1 MKNLILIPLVF
12 LLFSCNGW
20 EDKKVRKEE
29 PSKIW
34 RGVLVL
40 SGDQLTKL
48 PFIFEYDPLDST
60 SKKITITNAQ
70 ETIVLTD
77 IKQVGD
83 SLFIQ
88 MDPYDSELR
97 LVLEKK
103 EMKGVWVNY
112 AKGKDY
118 QLPFYARN
126 GNKLRFFE
134 HKFDEFDLN
143 GKFEVWF
150 GDSATGYPALAEL
163 KQDGRKL
170 TGTFRTETGDYRYL
184 EGVQSGKEVFLSCFD
199 GAHAFLFTS
208 EVKIDST
215 LDNRLTLFNGKF
227 YSGSHYQENWSA
239 FLSDTFELTSPDS
252 LTLIKDDTSKFSF
265 ELGTSSGD
273 ILSLKHSSFQNK
285 VSLIQILGTWCPN
298 CKDET
303 EYLKEVYEKY
313 GSDQLN
319 ILAVA
324 FEMDTDTEKSLK
336 RISKYKSQ
344 MDVPYTMVLGGTAS
358 KERVIEVFP
367 ALNKL
372 ISYPTLIV
380 LDKNQEVVKIHT
392 GFNGPATSQYQ
403 PFVEDMNVLIDSLVI
418 N

>member
-1 MKNLILIPLVF
+1 MFLWLLV
-12 LLFSCNGW
+12 SCGY
-20 EDKKVRKEE
+20 EERKVRKDK

-40 SGDQLTKL
+40 SGDKLTKL

-60 SKKITITNAQ
+60 TKKLTIINAEERIELNDVTQ
-70 ETIVLTD
+70 I
-77 IKQVGD
+77 GD
-83 SLFIQ
+83 SLFIK

-97 LVLEKK
+97 VALEKK

-126 GNKLRFFE
+126 GNKMRFFE
-134 HKFDEFDLN
+134 HKFEEFDLN

-150 GDSATGYPALAEL
+150 GDTVTGYPALAEL
-163 KQDGRKL
+163 KQEGRKL

-184 EGVQSGKEVFLSCFD
+184 EGVQSGDKVFLSCFD

-215 LDNRLTLFNGKF
+215 LDNRLTLFNGNF
-227 YSGSHYQENWSA
+227 YSGSHYQETWSG
-239 FLSDTFELTSPDS
+239 FLSDTFNLKSPDS
-252 LTLIKDDTSKFSF
+252 LTIIKDDTSTFSF
-265 ELGTSSGD
+265 ELGMSSGD
-273 ILSLKHSSFQNK
+273 TLSLNHPNFENK

-303 EYLKEVYEKY
+303 EYLKKIYEKWGNDKVY
-313 GSDQLN
+313 VLG
-319 ILAVA
+319 VA
-324 FEMDTDTEKSLK
+324 FEMGADAEKSQERL
-336 RISKYKSQ
+336 STYKSQ
-344 MDVPYTMVLGGTAS
+344 MEIPYDLVYGGEAD
-358 KERVIEVFP
+358 KKRVIEVFP

-380 LDKNQEVVKIHT
+380 LDKNQDVVKIHT
-392 GFNGPATSQYQ
+392 GFNGPATSQYSS
-403 PFVEDMNVLIDSLVI
+403 FVEEMDILIDSLVV